1 MVCNIHVLNEA
12 NESPTVSTAAAALR
26 SVRTHRDTVCYGQ
39 LSAYDPEGDAL
50 IYEVVSA
57 PRHGVVVMTDR
68 ARGEYVYLPREGF
81 TGEDRFCYIARDVYG
96 NYSTSAEVSVT
107 VAASTTSVVY
117 ADMAGRREQ
126 NAALTMTEAGIMQ
139 GEELLDCWYFRP
151 DLAVSRGEFL
161 VMAMQAL
168 GVGSVPTVEETVFF
182 DDALMDDTLRNYVAA
197 AHSLGYVQG
206 TEDSDGRLCFA
217 PGDPITRAEAA
228 VILDRMLQEDGEIP
242 VATVPTFADGDE
254 IPAWASEAMQ
264 TLALRGILSGINGAI
279 SPGAV
284 VTRADAAC
292 MLSALMQ
299 YR

>member
-1 MVCNIHVLNEA
+1 
-12 NESPTVSTAAAALR
+12 
-26 SVRTHRDTVCYGQ
+26 
-39 LSAYDPEGDAL
+39 
-50 IYEVVSA
+50 
-57 PRHGVVVMTDR
+57 
-68 ARGEYVYLPREGF
+68 
-81 TGEDRFCYIARDVYG
+81 
-96 NYSTSAEVSVT
+96 
-107 VAASTTSVVY
+107 
-117 ADMAGRREQ
+117 
-126 NAALTMTEAGIMQ
+126 
-139 GEELLDCWYFRP
+139 
-151 DLAVSRGEFL
+151 
-161 VMAMQAL
+161 
-168 GVGSVPTVEETVFF
+168 
-182 DDALMDDTLRNYVAA
+182 MDDTLRNYVAA